1 MGRPGQEQAA
11 RQGADERGGRWG
23 GGVDPDEAG
32 AATAAARDLLA
43 RAGGVLFDFD
53 GPICRLFPRD
63 SSMPVAEELRDLV
76 TRCGLADLLT
86 GRLRSDKD
94 PHLVLRAVRR
104 AAGPR
109 LTADPYLRG
118 LLSRLEERVTAGE
131 VAAARVAW
139 PTPDADALIRSLA
152 GERLRLA
159 VVTNNSPRAAD
170 GYLRAHGLRGHFHA
184 VHGRTADPDLMKP
197 HPDVVHRALSD
208 LRLRPQNAVMIG
220 DTSADVEAAG
230 RAGVPFIGY
239 GRNELKRARL
249 REAGASVV
257 LGAYASLLDVA
268 GERGAHDAAA
278 HFVGE
283 AARR

>member
-1 MGRPGQEQAA
+1 MGRLGQDQAT
-11 RQGADERGGRWG
+11 RPGADERGGRCG
-23 GGVDPDEAG
+23 RGADPDDAA

-53 GPICRLFPRD
+53 GPICRLFPGD
-63 SSMPVAEELRDLV
+63 SSLPVADELRELV
-76 TRCGLADLLT
+76 TRCGCANLLT
-86 GRLRSDKD
+86 GRLRTDKD

-109 LTADPYLRG
+109 PTADPHLRG
-118 LLSRLEERVTAGE
+118 LLGKLEERVAAGE

-152 GERLRLA
+152 GRRLRLA

-170 GYLRAHGLRGHFHA
+170 AYLREHGLRGHFHT
-184 VHGRTADPDLMKP
+184 VHGRTPDPDLMKP
-197 HPDVVHRALSD
+197 HPDVVHRALTS
-208 LRLRPQNAVMIG
+208 LRLRPQDAVMIG

-249 REAGASVV
+249 REAGATVV

-268 GERGAHDAAA
+268 GERGAHDAAV
-278 HFVGE
+278 HFAGE